1 VTRFDVSS
9 VEGRNAERYRLAALG
24 TLANFASRAASMLA
38 IVLTVHLAAPVLGA
52 ERFGVWATFTSLVAA
67 LSFLDLGVGNALIN
81 RVASAAAGKD
91 PAELQRVV
99 GAGIGWLALIGGL
112 VALCLAIVALAVPWD
127 SLFKLSS
134 SANARETRDAALVFS
149 GLFGLHTFSS
159 GLLKLLI
166 GQQRAYEAHLI
177 AAAAAIAACVVVAYR
192 IEPLTSVGDLLLML
206 FGVQSIAGLC
216 VLPLLMMRGQ
226 LDMPGLPAGMRA
238 ESNELLR
245 TGSLFFVLQVGTM
258 VGWGADSLMVA
269 GLGGAADVAAFAIVL
284 RLFQFA
290 SQPVAVLNSALWAA
304 YADANARGDRDF
316 IRQTLKRSAIVSV
329 GGGGTAAIL
338 LFLLGPW
345 IIPRWT
351 QDAIDAPIS
360 LLAAF
365 ALWTVV
371 EVGGI
376 AFGTYLNG
384 VGIVREQVMVVVT
397 FCFVAV
403 PLKVWAMLEAGATG
417 LVVATTLAYV
427 LTVGVLYGFYFRR
440 RVLEPLRGPA

>member
-1 VTRFDVSS
+1 MTS

-24 TLANFASRAASMLA
+24 TLANLAARVASMFA
-38 IVLTVHLAAPVLGA
+38 IALTVHLAAPLLGA
-52 ERFGVWATFTSLVAA
+52 ERFGVWAIFTSLVAA

-81 RVASAAAGKD
+81 RVACAVAGRD
-91 PAELQRVV
+91 ASELQRIVA
-99 GAGIGWLALIGGL
+99 AGIGWLALIGVL
-112 VALCLAIVALAVPWD
+112 VALCLAIVALVVPWD

-134 SANARETRDAALVFS
+134 PAVARETRNAALVFS

-166 GQQRAYEAHLI
+166 GQQRAYETHLI
-177 AAAAAIAACVVVAYR
+177 AAAAALTACVVVAYR
-192 IEPLTSVGDLLLML
+192 IEPLTSVGGLLLML

-216 VLPLLMMRGQ
+216 VLPLLWIRGQ
-226 LDMPGLPAGMRA
+226 LDIPGLAAGMRA
-238 ESNELLR
+238 ERNVLFK

-258 VGWGADSLMVA
+258 IGWGADSFMVA

-316 IRQTLKRSAIVSV
+316 IRLTLKRSAIVSV
-329 GGGGTAAIL
+329 GGGGAAVLL
-338 LFLLGPW
+338 LFVLGPW
-345 IIPRWT
+345 IISLWS
-351 QDAIDAPIS
+351 QDAIHAPIS

-384 VGIVREQVMVVVT
+384 VGIVREQVIVVVA

-417 LVVATTLAYV
+417 LVFATTLAYL
-427 LTVGVLYGFYFRR
+427 LTVGALYGFYFRR